1 MHRFIKI
8 EVSEKPNDRAETR
21 IEMSGDLATIMTFLT
36 EALLAINKQVDGA
49 TGKKNL
55 FWNGMV
61 DAVGKALL
69 EESIK

>member
-1 MHRFIKI
+1 MQRFIKI
-8 EVSEKPNDRAETR
+8 EVSEKPNDKVENR

-36 EALLAINKQVDGA
+36 EALLVINKQVDGA

-69 EESIK
+69 EESVK

>member
-1 MHRFIKI
+1 M
-8 EVSEKPNDRAETR
+8 N
-21 IEMSGDLATIMTFLT
+21 GDLATMMTFLT
-36 EALLAINKQVDGA
+36 EALLAINKQVDGM